1 MNHMLA
7 ITKRELISYFS
18 TPVAYVFLVV
28 FLVLCG
34 VFAFYIGG
42 LYERGQADL
51 RPFFNALPWLFLF
64 LIPALAMRLWAEERK
79 SGTIELLMTLPIS
92 VAESVIG
99 KFTAAWLFSAL
110 AIALTFPLW
119 ITVNYLGDP
128 DNAVIFGSY
137 LGSLLMAGA
146 YLAIGSCLSAVTK
159 NQVIAFIIAVVICF
173 LFIFSGFPMVLD
185 LFQSWAP
192 QFIVNAIAALSFLTH
207 FQNIVKGVLDLRD
220 IIYFLSIT
228 IFWLYLNIVIVEMKK
243 GD

>member
-1 MNHMLA
+1 MNRMLA

-28 FLVLCG
+28 FLVLSG
-34 VFAFYIGG
+34 VFTFYIGG

-51 RPFFNALPWLFLF
+51 RPFFHALPWLFLF

-99 KFTAAWLFSAL
+99 KFAAAWLFSAI

-137 LGSLLMAGA
+137 LGALLMAGA

-159 NQVIAFIIAVVICF
+159 NQVIAFIIAVVVCF

-192 QFIVNAIAALSFLTH
+192 QFMVNAIAALSFLTH